1 MEGSDKVFMER
12 CFQIARSANGENK
25 TNPMVGAVLVYQN
38 RIIGEGFH
46 KKYGE
51 AHAEIN
57 ALENVIPQN
66 KNLIPDS
73 TLYVSLEPCSHTG
86 KTPPCAQAII
96 QANIKKV
103 VIGCKDPNPL
113 VAGKGI
119 EILKNAGITVHI
131 SDLENEANWLIA
143 PFKAHLAKRPFVTL
157 KWAKSYDNYISK
169 IGEQSWLS
177 NHQSKMFSHILRSK
191 SDAILVGKN
200 TILIDN
206 PSLTTRLVG
215 GPNPIRIVLDRKLSV
230 PKEANVLSDQEA
242 TFIFNTLIDKEE
254 TNKIFISLNQKEFD
268 IKTILEK
275 LFSMGIL
282 NLIVEGGAEVLK
294 SFITSNLWDEAVIIK
309 TDVVLKDGISSPNLE
324 GRLLRKYKLENDEV
338 VIFANQNYEG

>member
-1 MEGSDKVFMER
+1 MEGSNKIFMER
-12 CFQIARSANGENK
+12 CFQIARFAKGENK
-25 TNPMVGAVLVYQN
+25 TNPMVGAVLVHQN
-38 RIIGEGFH
+38 IIIGEGFH

-57 ALENVIPQN
+57 ALENVKPQN

-86 KTPPCAQAII
+86 KTPPCAHTII
-96 QANIKKV
+96 QAKIKKV

-119 EILKNAGITVHI
+119 EILQNAGIKVHI
-131 SDLENEANWLIA
+131 SDLEEANLLIA
-143 PFKAHLAKRPFVTL
+143 PFKAHLAKRPYVTL

-177 NHQSKMFSHILRSK
+177 NQQSKIFSHILRSK

-200 TILIDN
+200 TVIIDN
-206 PSLTTRLVG
+206 PSLTTRLVE
-215 GPNPIRIVLDRKLSV
+215 GPNPKRIVLDSNLSI
-230 PKEANVLSDQEA
+230 PKEANVLSDQGS
-242 TFIFNTLIDKEE
+242 TIIFNTLIDKEE
-254 TNKIFISLNQKEFD
+254 NNKIFIKLNQDEFY

-282 NLIVEGGAEVLK
+282 NLIVEGGAEVIK

-309 TDVVLKDGISSPNLE
+309 TDVVLKEGISSPNLE
-324 GRLLRKYKLENDEV
+324 GRLLRNYKLENDDV